1 LTWNRVWTPT
11 IVTSFRTGWNYG
23 LFIRDNPS
31 QTNGELLN
39 QKYGI
44 KGGNQNNPGGF
55 SAQNISGYRTVGIGA
70 FNPVDRNSQ
79 NHNIVGDLSWAI
91 NSHNVKFGANILR
104 SQNNVFNVSHNIG
117 THTYNARYTG
127 DGMADFM
134 LGMASQW
141 RWHYGINVQ
150 LRQKLYGFYVQDDWK
165 ISPKLTINL
174 GIRYELLLP
183 WVDKHD
189 RMGIF
194 DITTDPDNPRLIYAG
209 SEGNDT
215 FNRAMY
221 AMDKNNFMPRLG
233 FAYKITESTVLRG
246 GYGVFYT
253 YMEPYGDA
261 QYLIG
266 NPPATYGV
274 TRGSSATAPAV
285 ILNEGPPEGATEFEN
300 ATGITFTSYDRYPKL
315 GSAQQWNV
323 NIQHEFAR
331 DWLFEIGY
339 SGSRG
344 TNLLRRYDG
353 NFSPPGPGSIDGK
366 RRYQTAEVPG
376 TGVVL
381 QSLGQLIYYAQDG
394 ESNYQALVTRLEKR
408 FSDGFTLLGSYTFSK
423 AVGDTCGNAAAG
435 DAGGC
440 GFQDLTRLYLEKA
453 VDNQHIPHRFTVS
466 SIWELPFGRGRKYG
480 SDMNSVANAIVG
492 GWAIGNILTFT
503 SGRPYNATVNGN
515 PANTGTHG
523 VHNRPDISGDPYDG
537 YGRSVEQDFD
547 TSVFSPNQQY
557 EIGNFPRNGLRQRDQ
572 FNWDFSM
579 LKDFTITEDVRMQFR
594 FEAFHF
600 TNTPRFENAGNV
612 VGTGNFGRI
621 TGAGTPRNLQFGI
634 KFIW

>member
-1 LTWNRVWTPT
+1 
-11 IVTSFRTGWNYG
+11 
-23 LFIRDNPS
+23 
-31 QTNGELLN
+31 
-39 QKYGI
+39 
-44 KGGNQNNPGGF
+44 
-55 SAQNISGYRTVGIGA
+55 
-70 FNPVDRNSQ
+70 
-79 NHNIVGDLSWAI
+79 
-91 NSHNVKFGANILR
+91 
-104 SQNNVFNVSHNIG
+104 
-117 THTYNARYTG
+117 
-127 DGMADFM
+127 MADFM